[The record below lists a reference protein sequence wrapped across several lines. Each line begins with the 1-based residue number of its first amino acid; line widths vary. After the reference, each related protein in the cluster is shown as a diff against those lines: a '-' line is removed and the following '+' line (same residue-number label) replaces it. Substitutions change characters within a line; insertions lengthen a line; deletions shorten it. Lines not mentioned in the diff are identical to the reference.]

1 MQPFSCVLF
10 DLDGTLVDTNHLIL
24 TSFQQTLAEKL
35 GLQVTPPE
43 IVRYFGEPLDTTM
56 QRFSAER
63 WEELVA
69 YYRAYNQRHHDDLI
83 ARFEGVPEML
93 ARLQERGIRRG
104 VVTSKYTDLARR
116 GARCCGVEDL
126 LEDFVG
132 KDMTQK
138 HKPDPTPVL
147 FALER
152 LGVAAGPHVLM
163 VGDSPYDILAGKAA
177 GVKTC
182 AVGWT
187 VLDRADLHAAG
198 PDFFVESVAALEAL
212 CLTGAVA

>member
-10 DLDGTLVDTNHLIL
+10 DLDGTLVDTNQLIIA
-24 TSFQQTLAEKL
+24 SFQQTLAEKL

-43 IVRYFGEPLDTTM
+43 IVRYFGEPLDATM
-56 QRFSAER
+56 KRYAGDR

-69 YYRAYNQRHHDDLI
+69 YYRSYNQMHHDNLI
-83 ARFEGVPEML
+83 CRIDGIPEML
-93 ARLQERGIRRG
+93 ERLRERGVRRG
-104 VVTSKYTDLARR
+104 VVTSKYTELARR
-116 GARCCGVEDL
+116 GARCCGVEEL

-132 KDMTQK
+132 KDMTEK

-147 FALER
+147 YALER
-152 LGVAAGPHVLM
+152 LGIETGPHVLM
-163 VGDSPYDILAGKAA
+163 VGDSPYDVLAGKAA

-187 VLDRADLHAAG
+187 ALDRADLQAAE
-198 PDFFVESVAALEAL
+198 PDFFVETVSELEAL
-212 CLTGAVA
+212 CLTGR

>member
-24 TSFQQTLAEKL
+24 TSFQQTLADQL

-43 IVRYFGEPLDTTM
+43 IVCYFGEPLDTTM
-56 QRFSAER
+56 RRFAPDR

-69 YYRAYNQRHHDDLI
+69 HYRAHNQLHHDDLI
-83 ARFEGVPEML
+83 RRFDGVVEML
-93 ARLQERGIRRG
+93 ERLKDRGVRRG
-104 VVTSKYTDLARR
+104 VVTSKYTQLARR

-132 KDMTQK
+132 KDMTEK

-152 LGVAAGPHVLM
+152 LGVEPGPHVLM
-163 VGDSPYDILAGKAA
+163 VGDSPFDILAGKAA
-177 GVKTC
+177 GVRTC

-187 VLDRADLHAAG
+187 VLDRSVLHAAG
-198 PDFFVESVAALEAL
+198 PDFFVETVAELEAL
-212 CLTGAVA
+212 CLRGG